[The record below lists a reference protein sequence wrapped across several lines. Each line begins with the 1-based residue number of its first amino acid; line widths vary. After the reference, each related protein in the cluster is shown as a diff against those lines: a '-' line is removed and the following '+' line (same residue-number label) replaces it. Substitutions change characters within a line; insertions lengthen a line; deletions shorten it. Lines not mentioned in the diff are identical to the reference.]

1 MAVLRRRWTGL
12 LHSCVALLGV
22 LSTAQAQ
29 LDNHNLNE
37 TKVLKKPEANKSV
50 GSVPEANTSVA
61 LVRVRLPITGNVDQI
76 LQSIL
81 LRVRDDL
88 LSQARLNTDS
98 RRPLL
103 VLQFDPPTQNDN
115 PGSSSQFE
123 RALSLA
129 RFL

>member
-1 MAVLRRRWTGL
+1 
-12 LHSCVALLGV
+12 V

-61 LVRVRLPITGNVDQI
+61 LVRVRLPITGNADQI

-98 RRPLL
+98 RRP
-103 VLQFDPPTQNDN
+103 
-115 PGSSSQFE
+115 
-123 RALSLA
+123 
-129 RFL
+129 